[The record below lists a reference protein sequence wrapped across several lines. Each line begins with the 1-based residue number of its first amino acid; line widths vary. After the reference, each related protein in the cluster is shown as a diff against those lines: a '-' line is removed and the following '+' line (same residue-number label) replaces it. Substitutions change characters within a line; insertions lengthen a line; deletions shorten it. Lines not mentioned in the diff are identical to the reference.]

1 MTLKDAYIQGK
12 KELKAAGL
20 QEADLDAWY
29 LLEYVTGISRAAY
42 YADPRKELTSA
53 WQEKYRTCL
62 EKRKK
67 RIPLQHI
74 TGVQEFMGLSFSVN
88 EHVLIPRQDTEILV
102 EEALKFIGQG
112 TLPCEGG
119 KMRILDLCTGSGC
132 ILLSVLHHAGGG
144 AAAGSVGRCGAA
156 PGSVGGCGT
165 APGSPEESGMG
176 DIIIE
181 GTGAD
186 ISGDALDVA
195 VENAEKLG
203 IEAKFIQGDLFE
215 NISGRF
221 AMILSNPPYIKT
233 KEIDSLQEEVR
244 LHDPRA
250 ALDGKGDGLYFYR
263 RIVSESRDYLLP
275 QGRLVFEIGYDQGED
290 VKNMM
295 SAAGYADIT
304 VKKDLAGLD
313 RVVCGRYIR

>member
-144 AAAGSVGRCGAA
+144 AAAGRVGRCGAA

>member
-1 MTLKDAYIQGK
+1 
-12 KELKAAGL
+12 
-20 QEADLDAWY
+20 
-29 LLEYVTGISRAAY
+29 
-42 YADPRKELTSA
+42 
-53 WQEKYRTCL
+53 
-62 EKRKK
+62 
-67 RIPLQHI
+67 
-74 TGVQEFMGLSFSVN
+74 
-88 EHVLIPRQDTEILV
+88 
-102 EEALKFIGQG
+102 
-112 TLPCEGG
+112 
-119 KMRILDLCTGSGC
+119 MRILDLCTGSGC

-144 AAAGSVGRCGAA
+144 AAAGRVGRCGAA

-203 IEAKFIQGDLFE
+203 IGAEFIQGDLFE